1 MIRQAVAALAMVL
14 ALSASSVAEVTI
26 ASPLHEGRI
35 APLMEFVRLAVPGS
49 NPVHRTIRG
58 PVVASEWRG
67 QRGTGPSIAILPNPE
82 IAVALTNDG
91 LVARLNRLPAD
102 LEGAGNWRHELV
114 VLAYDPAVMVYRR
127 DAFAEREVPRS
138 RLGLTQ
144 LLEQDRSL
152 FRRAGI
158 VNVGI
163 SNRAYTLATQD
174 SLRSPLFWRLAQAF
188 GATQARIYDSEADLL
203 DAMAQGAIDIGYNI
217 PLSELTARDG
227 QLAHAFPEDYV
238 LSMPWSLLLRRGGA
252 DGRAGDIASALV
264 SPKARRVIER
274 DVLLLSDDTHFAN
287 DQPIIPGPELLVF
300 LDQIK
305 RSRFLD
311 DWFQFVAGN

>member
-1 MIRQAVAALAMVL
+1 MTRLALAALAAVL
-14 ALSASSVAEVTI
+14 ALSSPSLAEVTI
-26 ASPLHEGRI
+26 ASPLKDDRI
-35 APLMEFVRLAVPGS
+35 APLMDFVRSALPGS
-49 NPVHRTIRG
+49 DPVHRMVRG
-58 PVVASEWRG
+58 PVIASEWRG
-67 QRGTGPSIAILPNPE
+67 QRGAGPAIAILPNPD

-91 LVARLNRLPAD
+91 LVARLDRLLAD
-102 LEGAGNWRHELV
+102 LEGPGNWRNELI
-114 VLAYDPAVMVYRR
+114 VLAYDPAVIVYRPE
-127 DAFAEREVPRS
+127 AFAERPVPRS
-138 RLGLTQ
+138 RLDLTQ
-144 LLEQDRSL
+144 LLEQDRDL

-203 DAMAQGAIDIGYNI
+203 DAMARGAIDIGYNI
-217 PLSELTARDG
+217 PLSDLTARDD
-227 QLAHAFPEDYV
+227 QLAHVFPEDYV
-238 LSMPWSLLLRRGGA
+238 LSVPWSLLLGRRHA
-252 DGRAGDIASALV
+252 DGQAGNIASALLT
-264 SPKARRVIER
+264 PEARQIIAR
-274 DVLLLSDDTHFAN
+274 DVLLLSDDTRPAN